1 MPHQKIQHAST
12 LLLAYIGGIFLLT
25 SFYTFLQG
33 DDFCTFGRLF
43 YLHNSNPFTETAFLY
58 KEWTGRYTSSFL
70 IALPGAVS
78 RLVPVDIL
86 IVYRLFVFAYLLS
99 VFAALYVFSRVLTD
113 STGLRLL
120 LSLLVTNLCLLLM
133 PDKAMGIYWV
143 TGSAV
148 YCIAISAFLLLAV
161 RIHDE
166 YTTRLEARHPTAAT
180 VLLLFA
186 VIGFNE
192 LLAVSA
198 GMLLGLYTLAHGRHG
213 WNRKTMLLMAAWSV
227 FMAVTVLAPGNFF
240 RDGGLT
246 TERHKIGP
254 AIDML
259 VAALRHYWSSAIRPT
274 VPALILALAGGV
286 LIGMSARTRLKLE
299 AWRSWAPAVACLL
312 LSFPVQLFIYSFL
325 AGEPAPGRV
334 IDQSGTLLWL
344 GVIVLSL
351 AAGWHLPIARLGQ
364 QWPAAAAP
372 YAVLG
377 AGLAQLLHP
386 EFLSLNQ
393 DLRSFAP
400 GYAVEQTARIQT
412 INQALANGQKT
423 LTVSQFTLEPARWLY
438 IGDITPDPTYWLNA
452 CVATYYQLEKI
463 SLKPAGH

>member
-1 MPHQKIQHAST
+1 M
-12 LLLAYIGGIFLLT
+12 LT

-43 YLHNSNPFTETAFLY
+43 YLHGSNPFTETAFLY
-58 KEWTGRYTSSFL
+58 REWTGRYTSSFL
-70 IALPGAVS
+70 IALPGSVS
-78 RLVPVDIL
+78 RVFPFDIL

-99 VFAALYVFSRVLTD
+99 VFAAIYGFTRILSD
-113 STGLRLL
+113 SKGVRLL
-120 LSLLVTNLCLLLM
+120 LALLVTNLCLLLM

-148 YCIAISAFLLLAV
+148 YCIAISAFLFLAV
-161 RIHDE
+161 LIHDE
-166 YTTRLEARHPTAAT
+166 YTERLEARWPKAST

-198 GMLLGLYTLAHGRHG
+198 GMLLGLYTLAQGRRG
-213 WNRKTMLLMAAWSV
+213 WNRKTFLLMGAWAL
-227 FMAVTVLAPGNFF
+227 FMALTVLAPGNFF

-254 AIDML
+254 AADML
-259 VAALRHYWSSAIRPT
+259 IMALRHYWSSAVRPT
-274 VPALILALAGGV
+274 VPALVLALVAGL
-286 LIGMSARTRLKLE
+286 LIGMSAQARLRLA
-299 AWRSWAPAVACLL
+299 AWRGWGPAVACLL
-312 LSFPVQLFIYSFL
+312 LSFPIQLFIYSFL

-334 IDQSGTLLWL
+334 IDQSGSLLWL
-344 GVIVLSL
+344 GLIVLALSM
-351 AAGWHLPIARLGQ
+351 GWHLSAARPGQ
-364 QWPAAAAP
+364 GWPSVAAP
-372 YAVLG
+372 YAVLA

-400 GYAVEQTARIQT
+400 GYASEQTARIQT
-412 INQALANGQKT
+412 INRTVASGQKT
-423 LTVSQFTLEPARWLY
+423 LTVDQFTLEPARWLY
-438 IGDITPDPTYWLNA
+438 IGDITQDPAYWLNA
-452 CVATYYQLEKI
+452 CVATYYRLEKI
-463 SLKPAGH
+463 SLKPAGQ

>member
-1 MPHQKIQHAST
+1 M
-12 LLLAYIGGIFLLT
+12 
-25 SFYTFLQG
+25 QG

-58 KEWTGRYTSSFL
+58 NEWTGRYTSSFL
-70 IALPGAVS
+70 IALPGSVS
-78 RLVPVDIL
+78 RIVPFDIL
-86 IVYRLFVFAYLLS
+86 TVYRLFVFAYLLS
-99 VFAALYVFSRVLTD
+99 VFAAFYAFSRILTD
-113 STGLRLL
+113 NTGLRLL
-120 LSLLVTNLCLLLM
+120 LSLLVTDLCLLLM

-166 YTTRLEARHPTAAT
+166 YTTRLEARWPTAST
-180 VLLLFA
+180 MLLLFA

-192 LLAVSA
+192 LLAISA

-213 WNRKTMLLMAAWSV
+213 WNRKAVLLMAAWAV

-254 AIDML
+254 ATDML
-259 VAALRHYWSSAIRPT
+259 IAALRHYWSSAMRPT
-274 VPALILALAGGV
+274 VPALLLALASGV
-286 LIGMSARTRLKLE
+286 LIGMGARKHLKLE
-299 AWRSWAPAVACLL
+299 AWRAWGPMAACLL
-312 LSFPVQLFIYSFL
+312 LSFPIQLFIYSFL

-334 IDQSGTLLWL
+334 IDQSGSLLWL
-344 GVIVLSL
+344 GVILLSL
-351 AAGWHLPIARLGQ
+351 AVGWHLPVARHGQ
-364 QWPAAAAP
+364 GWPAAAAP
-372 YAVLG
+372 YAVLA

-400 GYAVEQTARIQT
+400 GYGIEQTARIQA
-412 INQALANGQKT
+412 INQALAAGQKT
-423 LTVSQFTLEPARWLY
+423 LSVNQFTLEPARWLY
-438 IGDITPDPTYWLNA
+438 IGDITPDPKYWLNA
-452 CVATYYQLEKI
+452 CVATYYRLEQI
-463 SLKPAGH
+463 SLKPAGQ